1 MGRRR
6 TAVPKLRAIQGGSK
20 CKGLWSRAQA
30 LASSHSDGFSPQ
42 FPHRFEFSRRDQS
55 VVYRGESG
63 CVDLH
68 AVLQDVATIM
78 ASQVPVSE
86 QTEASR
92 KALRHLI
99 RSHRLLAGIA
109 DQQKNCERLKPE
121 KRNCLEGT
129 ETRDIVAKTFG
140 KPTPSKST

>member
-1 MGRRR
+1 
-6 TAVPKLRAIQGGSK
+6 VPKLRAIQGGSK

-42 FPHRFEFSRRDQS
+42 FPHRFEFSRRNQS

-86 QTEASR
+86 QTEESR
-92 KALRHLI
+92 KALPHLI

-109 DQQKNCERLKPE
+109 DQQKNCERLKPGCTE
-121 KRNCLEGT
+121 KRNRLQGT

-140 KPTPSKST
+140 EQTPSKST